1 MKLAVMADLHIGL
14 MPDGK
19 KRLQDFYA
27 AAQREHADMIVNL
40 GDFAAPKPENQWV
53 ADRWKSCPVPHCMVL
68 GNHDMD
74 ESDKSGVMQFYG
86 LKRSYDTFV
95 FEGVQFILLDTNHF
109 ERNGICYDYA
119 YRNYFDK
126 QREFLGAEQRRW
138 LLGVLEQTELPCV
151 LFSHEGLE
159 NTGDKEE
166 VLAILKQ
173 YRNKIAVCI
182 NGHNHVDGLTE
193 QEGIHFLDV
202 ISMSQHWIG
211 ETTHLLTAEECT
223 DYCSEEVFR
232 KHRWLPYVVPLAD
245 TMYEMIEIDLEQKRI
260 AVSGPQSSFIG
271 KSPVERGHSGLLNG
285 IAMTAEVKEKTFYW
299 G

>member
-1 MKLAVMADLHIGL
+1 MADLHVDLVPGAQR
-14 MPDGK
+14 
-19 KRLQDFYA
+19 RLTDFFA
-27 AAQREHADMIVNL
+27 AARREHADMIVNL
-40 GDFAAPKPENQWV
+40 GDFAAPGPENQWV
-53 ADRWKSCPVPHCMVL
+53 ADMWRSCPVPHCMVL

-119 YRNYFDK
+119 YRNYFGK

-138 LLGVLEQTELPCV
+138 LRDVLTQTELPCI

-159 NTGDKEE
+159 NTGDKED
-166 VLAILKQ
+166 VLAILKE
-173 YRNKIAVCI
+173 YRDKMVACI
-182 NGHNHVDGLTE
+182 NGHNHVDGVTE

-211 ETTHLLTAEECT
+211 ETTQLLTAEECAGYFT
-223 DYCSEEVFR
+223 EETFR
-232 KHRWLPYVVPLAD
+232 QYPFLKYMTPLAEA
-245 TMYEMIEIDLEQKRI
+245 MYEFVDIDLEKRQI
-260 AVSGPQSSFIG
+260 SVSGTRSSFVG
-271 KSPVERGHSGLLNG
+271 RSPVERGHSGTING
-285 IAMTAEVKEKTFYW
+285 IAMTAEVKERTFCW